1 MEDMEAFAERF
12 VAILKDLATHGL
24 PAVEAVDALI
34 QAEEDEGEINRI
46 EEGLAQL
53 EGLLELAAQ
62 GD

>member
-1 MEDMEAFAERF
+1 MEDMEAFAENF
-12 VAILKDLATHGL
+12 VAILKKLAEHGL
-24 PAVEAVDALI
+24 PAVEAIDAKI
-34 QAEEDEGEINRI
+34 QEEADQDEINKI